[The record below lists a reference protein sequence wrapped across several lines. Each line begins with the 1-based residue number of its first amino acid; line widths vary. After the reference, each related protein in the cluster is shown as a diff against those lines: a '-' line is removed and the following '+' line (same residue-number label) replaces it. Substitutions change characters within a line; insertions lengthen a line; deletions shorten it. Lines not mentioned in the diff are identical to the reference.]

1 MIYHVS
7 LSASSRKRLKKLRYS
22 GNFNPEVFHRILQ
35 CLENGETLPE
45 RVKDHQLRGEFTDYR
60 ECHLGF
66 NLLLIYKQNNDLRT
80 VTITN
85 IGTHPELFGE

>member
-7 LSASSRKRLKKLRYS
+7 LSVSARRRLKKLRYS
-22 GNFNPEVFHRILQ
+22 GNFNPGILNKILH
-35 CLENGETLPE
+35 CFENGEPLPN
-45 RVKDHQLRGEFTDYR
+45 RVNDHQLQGEFAGFR

-66 NLLLIYKQNNDLRT
+66 NLLLIYKRNDELRV

>member
-1 MIYHVS
+1 MIYYVS
-7 LSASSRKRLKKLRYS
+7 LSALARKHLKKLSHS

-35 CLENGETLPE
+35 CLENREPLPE
-45 RVKDHQLRGEFTDYR
+45 RAKDHQLRGEFADYR

-66 NLLLIYKQNNDLRT
+66 NLLLIYKQNDDLRV

-85 IGTHPELFGE
+85 IGTHQELFGE